1 MVKLLLIF
9 NALTIPTGL
18 VATTAIFYKNVKNI
32 PNILIGLVI
41 FFGAV
46 IGSSLE
52 LVIQLIYSTNPSLA
66 LLFAKISHFSFIM
79 IITPFLI
86 FHILYQKTKHEFIS
100 NVFYVVPVL
109 PTLFLTVWL
118 FAFPGTLTLVER
130 TYGIALSLTDPYRI
144 VAAIFLLVV
153 LIVFILEFSYMAYE
167 AKEFPLLTRLMG
179 VFIFGFTLGVGGK
192 IFSVFFFPLIFE
204 GLPDPSTLFVF
215 LGTVIITVALTIT
228 ISPSTTV
235 IWHGCP
241 KLYIDK
247 SGQAYCMNTSDS
259 GVPREIQLFDIGDMI
274 EKVQIDLSHL
284 KTDKNYCSNLI
295 FAKDDGIVRCVAS
308 HQPIEVLGEVVT
320 KEEMTFTRETLMSL
334 ETEFC
339 ADCLHKVIVYLREHE
354 ELTETELK
362 DSLSSC
368 TAEDFFGMK

>member
-1 MVKLLLIF
+1 MIF
-9 NALTIPTGL
+9 HALTIPTGII
-18 VATTAIFYKNVKNI
+18 ATIAIFYKNVKNI

-52 LVIQLIYSTNPSLA
+52 LVIQLIYSTSPSLA
-66 LLFAKISHFSFIM
+66 LLFAKISHFAFII
-79 IITPFLI
+79 IITPFLV
-86 FHILYQKTKHEFIS
+86 FHILYQKTKHESLS
-100 NVFYVVPVL
+100 NWFYIIPVL

-118 FAFPGTLTLVER
+118 FAFPETLTLVEQP
-130 TYGIALSLTDPYRI
+130 YGIVISLTDPYRI
-144 VAAIFLLVV
+144 VAAIVLLVV
-153 LIVFILEFSYMAYE
+153 LIIFILEFSYMAYE
-167 AKEFPLLTRLMG
+167 VKEFPLLTRLMG

-204 GLPDPSTLFVF
+204 GLPEPSALFVF
-215 LGTVIITVALTIT
+215 FGTIIITVALSIT

-247 SGQAYCMNTSDS
+247 SGQAYCMNAGIN
-259 GVPREIQLFDIGDMI
+259 GVPREIQLFDIGNMI

-295 FAKDDGIVRCVAS
+295 FAKDDGIVRCVAT
-308 HQPIEVLGEVVT
+308 HQPIEVLGEGVT
-320 KEEMTFTRETLMSL
+320 KEEMKFTREMLTSL

-339 ADCLHKVIVYLREHE
+339 ADCLHKVIVYLRKHE
-354 ELTETELK
+354 ELTENELK
-362 DSLSSC
+362 DSLSGC
-368 TAEDFFGMK
+368 TAEDFFGIK